1 MRITGADK
9 AARRFKRMEQVRPKV
24 IFAAVT
30 DVMHDIERQAK
41 LNVTGGNPL
50 YVRSGRGR
58 ASITSRVR
66 RRGKSTI
73 GETGSNV
80 FYMKTHEL
88 GEPKVIRPKSKPYL
102 RFQAGRGMSPAS
114 HRSSGRW
121 VTTKEVRVKKR
132 PWLSKA
138 VKQRRNFRHARLARI
153 PRDMV
158 KAVK

>member
-1 MRITGADK
+1 MRIVGADK
-9 AARRFKRMEQVRPKV
+9 AARHYKRMAQVRPKV

-66 RRGKSTI
+66 RRGTTTI

-80 FYMKTHEL
+80 FYMRTHEL
-88 GEPKVIRPKSKPYL
+88 GEPKTIRPKTKPYL

-114 HRSSGRW
+114 HRASGQW
-121 VTTKEVRVKKR
+121 VTTKEVKVKKR

-138 VKQRRNFRHARLARI
+138 AKERRAFRKARLARI
-153 PRDMV
+153 PHDMV
-158 KAVK
+158 KAAK